1 MGTIKTTNIEPIA
14 DNGTVT
20 LGSSGDTFT
29 MPSGVTVSGAM
40 ANTPS
45 FSAYGSVSVP
55 NTTFTKVT
63 CDTEEFDTN
72 SNYDNSTNYRFTPTV
87 AGYYQVNGS
96 VHFLNAAMN
105 NVIVSLYKNGS
116 EFKRGNRIYA
126 AGVTFPAPIVSALIY
141 LNGSTDYIEM
151 FVYQDSGG
159 TLSTETSLLY
169 RTYFQAFRNI
179 GA

>member
-1 MGTIKTTNIEPIA
+1 MANGTLKVENIQTSSGSGTI
-14 DNGTVT
+14 T
-20 LGSSGDTFT
+20 LGQSGETIT
-29 MPSGVTVSGAM
+29 IPTGTTVSGAM

-72 SNYDNSTNYRFTPTV
+72 SNYDNSTN
-87 AGYYQVNGS
+87 GS

-116 EFKRGNRIYA
+116 EFKRGSRIYSS
-126 AGVTFPAPIVSALIY
+126 GVTFPAPVVSALIY

-159 TLSTETSLLY
+159 TLSTETSLQLHFCIEHIFK
-169 RTYFQAFRNI
+169 RLGI
-179 GA
+179 